1 MIFSPQ
7 RIVRP
12 TPTQVILCSHNALAF
27 SLRFTVA
34 VALFTASVFQLSAET
49 DIKTL
54 SDNEV
59 AKRQSA
65 AKESSAFL
73 MKAKRAWQDAALD
86 KKALETAYNDYLAA
100 LELLPNMRT
109 T

>member
-1 MIFSPQ
+1 MIYPPQ
-7 RIVRP
+7 RIGSSP
-12 TPTQVILCSHNALAF
+12 PTQVLLRCRNALAL
-27 SLRFTVA
+27 SLRFTIA
-34 VALFTASVFQLSAET
+34 VALFTSSVFELSAET
-49 DIKTL
+49 DVKTL

-86 KKALETAYNDYLAA
+86 KRRWR
-100 LELLPNMRT
+100 LLT
-109 T
+109 TIILQL